1 MPRLISS
8 QHEDCFCQGLRKAG
22 KVRAMLSRIAIAV
35 VLLFAGLLAW
45 HFDVFEYLTIEQLR
59 AFKMTLG
66 YWAPIA
72 FVAAFIVGEL
82 LQVPSIFWILCAGLV
97 WPWWIA
103 LPLSMLAAVL
113 AATAA
118 FLVARH
124 ILGNRFHEKLPKG
137 FDRLAKSL
145 ERSPLKAVIMIR
157 LTTFIHP
164 VVHWVLGASP
174 IRLPVFLIG
183 TAIGILPGVTAIV
196 FLGQTF
202 VNWWDEYAY
211 WIVGSVL
218 AVVVAYVGYQARN
231 KSPL

>member
-1 MPRLISS
+1 
-8 QHEDCFCQGLRKAG
+8 
-22 KVRAMLSRIAIAV
+22 MLSRILIALILV
-35 VLLFAGLLAW
+35 VVGLLAW
-45 HFDVFEYLTIEQLR
+45 HFNLFEYLTVEQLR
-59 AFKMTLG
+59 TLKMTLG

-82 LQVPSIFWILCAGLV
+82 LQVPSIFWILCAGLI

-103 LPLSMLAAVL
+103 LPLSMFAAVL

-124 ILGNRFHEKLPKG
+124 ILGDRFHEKLPKG
-137 FDRLAKSL
+137 FDRLARSL
-145 ERSPLKAVIMIR
+145 ERSPLQAVIMIR

-196 FLGQTF
+196 LLGQTF

-211 WIVGSVL
+211 WIVGGVAGSVL
-218 AVVVAYVGYQARN
+218 AYFLYERKKNNPTAD
-231 KSPL
+231 